1 MRRIWALTMVL
12 CLLLCMTACGKDSTV
27 EQAGGSEHHAMIT
40 KAVAAVK
47 DHWRSLYETDGPG
60 TDGHFE
66 IKNTRVIT
74 VKKNEI
80 KLFQNVAYIIEFV
93 IYTDWFGSAP
103 YYENVGRDDTVVVYR
118 DGTMQVKDNQIRAY
132 RSTTYQMDYSG
143 FISKIDDY
151 REQYNC
157 VQKLR

>member
-1 MRRIWALTMVL
+1 MSRIWALTMVL

-60 TDGHFE
+60 TDGYFE

-74 VKKNEI
+74 VKKNEL
-80 KLFQNVAYIIEFV
+80 KLFQNVAYIIYVFAFRSRLV
-93 IYTDWFGSAP
+93 QVA
-103 YYENVGRDDTVVVYR
+103 VGNHA
-118 DGTMQVKDNQIRAY
+118 GCEQIV
-132 RSTTYQMDYSG
+132 G
-143 FISKIDDY
+143 
-151 REQYNC
+151 
-157 VQKLR
+157 